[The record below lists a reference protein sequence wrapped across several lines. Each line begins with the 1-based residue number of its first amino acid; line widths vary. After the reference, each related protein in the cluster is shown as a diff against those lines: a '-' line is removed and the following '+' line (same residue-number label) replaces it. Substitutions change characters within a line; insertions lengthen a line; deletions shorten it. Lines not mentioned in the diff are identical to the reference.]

1 MNYLL
6 IANNDSDGVGQPAV
20 NLCKNLSDKGHQSNL
35 VVLHKSSKK
44 KFVKKI
50 KRSLFARI
58 FLFFLNFAK
67 KNYSELFGFGYSTV
81 KFEELKKHLDKA
93 DIVIIFTLNK
103 IISNITLEKIL
114 KTKKIVYFR
123 PLDIELA
130 SGGCHFNQDC
140 SKFKTNCKRCPKLY
154 YNNFIDAPFKN
165 QMEKKRIFEKYKPTI
180 FTQNNFVKNLFKQS
194 AIFKNLNLVTI
205 FLGINKNRNKK
216 YFKFYA
222 RKKLGF
228 DNKEK
233 IILFGAF
240 NLNSNI
246 KGANLL
252 KKSLEFLEKK
262 VGKKQINIRLIT
274 IGKKNKFSFSSKK
287 IKWTHLGLVSSDVKL
302 NLIYRLSDVLVCPSL
317 YDFGPHIVTEALLN
331 DLPVVAFNQG
341 IAQDTVFQGKNGF
354 LVNNFDIK
362 KYADSIYK
370 ILFNKK
376 KIIGIPSLKQMKR
389 NCSSDYE
396 TKKIIKISHDD
407 LIKSKRLECS

>member
-93 DIVIIFTLNK
+93 DIVIIFTLYK

-154 YNNFIDAPFKN
+154 YNNLIDAPFKN
-165 QMEKKRIFEKYKPTI
+165 QMEKKRIFEKYKPTV
-180 FTQNNFVKNLFKQS
+180 FTQNNYVKKLFKNS
-194 AIFKNLNLVTI
+194 TIFKNINLIPI
-205 FLGINKNRNKK
+205 FLGANKDRNKFYSK
-216 YFKFYA
+216 SYA
-222 RKKLGF
+222 RKKLNI
-228 DNKEK
+228 DPNEK
-233 IILFGAF
+233 IILFGTF
-240 NLNSNI
+240 NLNSKV
-246 KGANLL
+246 KGGHLL
-252 KKSLEFLEKK
+252 IKSLKIFEKK
-262 VGKKQINIRLIT
+262 LKGKFPKIRLIT
-274 IGKKNKFSFSSKK
+274 IGNKNGFSFESKK
-287 IKWTHLGLVSSDVKL
+287 IKWTHLGLISSDKKL
-302 NLIYRLSDVLVCPSL
+302 NLIYRSCDVLVCPSL
-317 YDFGPHIVTEALLN
+317 YCFGPHIVTEALLN
-331 DLPVVAFNQG
+331 DLPVVAFDLG
-341 IAQDTVFQGKNGF
+341 VAQDTIIQGKNGF
-354 LVNNFDIK
+354 LVKSFNLK
-362 KYADSIYK
+362 KYAESIYK
-370 ILFNKK
+370 VLLQRKNTTKNKSILKMK
-376 KIIGIPSLKQMKR
+376 KI
-389 NCSSDYE
+389 CSSDFE
-396 TKKIIKISHDD
+396 ASKIVKISQED
-407 LIKSKRLECS
+407 LIKSKSL